1 MVECIADFYQRLNNR
16 FRKLDPTELD
26 RPGNNPWMGIE
37 FKELG
42 GLPVSKLYVTNGEQ
56 TFEIYKKP
64 PMGGGPYI
72 WQIIQEITA
81 ETNPFLDGLIREKFS
96 EL

>member
-1 MVECIADFYQRLNNR
+1 MADFYGRQGDRY
-16 FRKLDPTELD
+16 RKLDPTELD
-26 RPGNNPWMGIE
+26 RPGVVPWMGIV

-42 GLPVSKLYVTNGEQ
+42 GIPVSKLYVTNGEQ

-72 WQIIQEITA
+72 YQIIQEITA
-81 ETNPFLDGLIREKFS
+81 ETNPFLDGLIREKFN

>member
-1 MVECIADFYQRLNNR
+1 MADFYQQQNDRY
-16 FRKLDPTELD
+16 RKLAPEELD
-26 RPGNNPWMGIE
+26 RPGVKPWMGIE

-42 GLPVSKLYVTNGEQ
+42 GLPTSKLYVTNGER

-64 PMGGGPYI
+64 PMGGGPYL
-72 WQIIQEITA
+72 WQTIQEITA